1 MSVIPVSFSKNPSM
15 IDHHVVRTVN
25 GNLEFGLNIKSSTP
39 LSVQAPGVANTEFTI
54 THKLGFVPNGYIVV
68 GKDQTCDVYDSRRS
82 SWTTSQMFLKC
93 TVASVH
99 LVLIVV

>member
-1 MSVIPVSFSKNPSM
+1 MSVVPVGFSKNPSM
-15 IDHHVVRTVN
+15 VDHHVVRTIN
-25 GNLEFGLNIKSSTP
+25 GNLEFGINIKSSPP
-39 LSVQAPGVANTEFTI
+39 LSVQASGTANAEFTI
-54 THKLGFVPNGYIVV
+54 THDLGFVPNGYIVV

-82 SWTTSQMFLKC
+82 SWTTSQIFVKC